1 MVNWAIMYNP
11 RDETTAKSFCKQLVA
26 CGRPLGMEINP
37 PKPIKV
43 QGTNPEVFV
52 STINNTIKN
61 NSEIQLVVIIFPN
74 QREDR
79 YNAVK
84 RICCSEIGIP
94 SQVLRE
100 TTIELIII
108 IYIFYY
114 ILNFR

>member
-1 MVNWAIMYNP
+1 MYNP
-11 RDETTAKSFCKQLVA
+11 RDETTAKSFCKQLVV

-37 PKPIKV
+37 PKPIQV
-43 QGTNPEVFV
+43 QGTNPEGFV
-52 STINNTIKN
+52 SAINSTLKN

-100 TTIELIII
+100 TTVELIII
-108 IYIFYY
+108 NIFYC
-114 ILNFR
+114 ILYFR

>member
-1 MVNWAIMYNP
+1 MYNP
-11 RDETTAKSFCKQLVA
+11 RDETTAKSFCKQLAA

-52 STINNTIKN
+52 STINHTIKN

-94 SQVLRE
+94 SQVKMRD
-100 TTIELIII
+100 TSIELISIIII
-108 IYIFYY
+108 IYC
-114 ILNFR
+114 ILYLR

>member
-1 MVNWAIMYNP
+1 VLNWAIIYNP
-11 RDETTAKSFCKQLVA
+11 KDEVSAKSFCRQLIA

-37 PKPIKV
+37 PKPIQV

-52 STINNTIKN
+52 SAINSTLKN
-61 NSEIQLVVIIFPN
+61 NSKLQLVVILVPN

-94 SQVLRE
+94 SQVLTE
-100 TTIELIII
+100 TTIELIFFFII
-108 IYIFYY
+108 I
-114 ILNFR
+114 

>member
-1 MVNWAIMYNP
+1 MLNWAILYNP
-11 RDETTAKSFCKQLVA
+11 KDEITAKSFCKQLA
-26 CGRPLGMEINP
+26 LCGRPLGMEINS

-43 QGTNPEVFV
+43 QGTNPEIFV
-52 STINNTIKN
+52 SSINSTLKN
-61 NSEIQLVVIIFPN
+61 NSEIQLVVILFPN

-100 TTIELIII
+100 TTVELIII
-108 IYIFYY
+108 NIFYC
-114 ILNFR
+114 ILYFR